1 MTPEEARN
9 WAHLGSMKS
18 ALRFISR
25 DTPQFTTQY
34 PLGVSHSLPAQ
45 CFHLGFG
52 DTFPSLQFDHL
63 GPHDNKL
70 ISHTRGTIVDVQV
83 CSDTDTGRKV
93 EEGVAA
99 KRLIHHSSEKTTVYD
114 TIVAAECST
123 KMDDG
128 YHRLLSARTITAI
141 PWSMKTHRLLLIH
154 PSWQKE

>member
-1 MTPEEARN
+1 MTR
-9 WAHLGSMKS
+9 
-18 ALRFISR
+18 
-25 DTPQFTTQY
+25 Y
-34 PLGVSHSLPAQ
+34 PLGVSHNLPAQ

-52 DTFPSLQFDHL
+52 DTFSSLQFDQL

-83 CSDTDTGRKV
+83 CGDTDTGRKV

-99 KRLIHHSSEKTTVYD
+99 ERLIHHSSEKTSVYD

-128 YHRLLSARTITAI
+128 YIRLSVSKNYHDDPVVDENTPIASDSSFLAKRIGGIASLPGPRRVPAVSELCTF
-141 PWSMKTHRLLLIH
+141 
-154 PSWQKE
+154 